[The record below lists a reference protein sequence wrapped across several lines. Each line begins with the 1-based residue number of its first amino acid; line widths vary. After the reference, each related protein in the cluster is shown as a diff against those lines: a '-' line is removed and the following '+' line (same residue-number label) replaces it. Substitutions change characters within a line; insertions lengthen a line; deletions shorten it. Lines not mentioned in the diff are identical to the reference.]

1 MRGTAQAR
9 AFDRD
14 SDFQRCLE
22 ERLAHIFGATRIRE
36 IRRRP
41 CPYTSS
47 FQIDELDVRFHD
59 GSSVPLLLKDLSRQG
74 MLETARRARPEF
86 LYRPDREINAYR
98 WILPHAPSGTAVWY
112 GAGTA
117 PSAGQFWLFLERV
130 AGLQLSQ
137 VGAFSVWKQA
147 AAWIARFH
155 RSFAA
160 AQAHRLVQSANLLVY
175 DEAFY
180 WRWLHRAQ
188 TFAAR
193 ESQRRRSIDR
203 IARSY
208 PAIVTRLT
216 RLPRTIIHGELYA
229 CNVLVAG
236 AQPRVRI
243 CPVDWEMAALGP
255 NLIDLASLIAGWAER
270 QQRALALAYLRATR
284 PGSSGRTRVTKEFQ
298 VDLDCCRLHLAI
310 RMLGWS
316 DNWTPPRQH
325 ARNWLAEAVRIADR
339 LQDLT

>member
-1 MRGTAQAR
+1 M
-9 AFDRD
+9 
-14 SDFQRCLE
+14 
-22 ERLAHIFGATRIRE
+22 HIFGDARIRD
-36 IRRRP
+36 IRRRLS
-41 CPYTSS
+41 PYASS

-59 GSSVPLLLKDLSRQG
+59 GSSAQLLLKDLSRQG

-86 LYRPDREINAYR
+86 LYGPEREINAYR
-98 WILPHAPSGTAVWY
+98 WILPYAPSGTAVWY
-112 GAGTA
+112 GAETES
-117 PSAGQFWLFLERV
+117 SAGRFWLLLERV
-130 AGLQLSQ
+130 AGLQLTH

-155 RSFAA
+155 RSFPP
-160 AQAHRLVQSANLLVY
+160 AQVRRLVRASNLLVY
-175 DEAFY
+175 DEEFY

-193 ESQRRRSIDR
+193 QSQRRRSIDR
-203 IARSY
+203 IARRY
-208 PAIVTRLT
+208 PAIVKRLT

-236 AQPRVRI
+236 AKPRVRI

-255 NLIDLASLIAGWAER
+255 NLIDLASLTAGWAEK
-270 QQRALALAYLRATR
+270 QQRALALAYLTATR
-284 PGSSGRTRVTKEFQ
+284 QDSSGRARVTKEFH

-325 ARNWLAEAVRIADR
+325 ARNWLAEAVRIADQ
-339 LQDLT
+339 LQYLT